1 MSLGILFWIIMLV
14 WILLWGGAWVQP
26 ANVYLGRVHP
36 IVLWILMAIL
46 GWAVFGPMV
55 HG

>member
-1 MSLGILFWIIMLV
+1 MSLGLLFWLIWVLFA
-14 WILLWGGAWVQP
+14 ILYVVAWVQP
-26 ANVYLGRVHP
+26 ANPYYGRGYP
-36 IVLWILMAIL
+36 LVLWLLFAIL